1 MDLRERVAS
10 TIIMTKARL
19 ALPPVD
25 RTRLMTSLCRPCN
38 RIFICVAVLLFSFL
52 LPFNSLPAL
61 EKDDT
66 LLILDASGSM
76 WGRVDGRSKIE
87 TARDVIVD
95 LLAASPTRQKLGLM
109 SYGHRRKGDCGDI
122 ELLVRPAR
130 STREAIQGAVMSIK
144 PRGKTP
150 LSASVIQ
157 AARVLRSERNKAT
170 VILVSDGRETCG
182 YDPCQV
188 ARELE
193 ASGIDFTAHVIG
205 FNVTDPI
212 DLSQLQCMAENTG
225 GQFVAAANASELS
238 QALQSVSTVFD
249 QTADAG
255 TALRNTPGVSE
266 SGTESATNSTTQK
279 SAAASDAQ
287 NTTEVGDIELD
298 HVLDIDALSLR
309 SNGVQRGSVTADSH
323 DAKSVNGKSTSVENP
338 SNPGGSGR
346 QQRGFGRIE
355 RDRTAGNNADS
366 NADSAGLGA
375 GINSDSE
382 EPSAITEVP
391 ASSIK
396 AAIPASLTVPPVLY
410 TMQIFTARWTG
421 PGLAEDLITI
431 ALPDSAADEWLQA
444 VPVGGGGKLKLTAPE
459 QPGDYEV
466 RYVDASMN
474 ILATVAITVR
484 KAQATLIAPQQ
495 ARSGRLVRIRW
506 KDGTR
511 DPKDAIVISRKGA
524 PLSSSINR
532 RFIRGQSSVM
542 LLMPSRSGE
551 YELRYIQAGGNM
563 IASQPIVIK

>member
-10 TIIMTKARL
+10 TIMKARL

-25 RTRLMTSLCRPCN
+25 RTRLMASLCRLYN
-38 RIFICVAVLLFSFL
+38 RIFICVAVLLFSIL
-52 LPFNSLPAL
+52 LPFNSLSAL

-95 LLAASPTRQKLGLM
+95 LLAASPTRHKLGLM

-157 AARVLRSERNKAT
+157 AARVLRSDRNKAT

-225 GQFVAAANASELS
+225 GQFVAAANGSELS

-249 QTADAG
+249 QTADVG
-255 TALRNTPGVSE
+255 TALPDTPGVSE
-266 SGTESATNSTTQK
+266 SGTESATQK
-279 SAAASDAQ
+279 SAAANDAQ
-287 NTTEVGDIELD
+287 NTTEVGDI
-298 HVLDIDALSLR
+298 DIDALSLR
-309 SNGVQRGSVTADSH
+309 SNGVQRGSVTPDSQ
-323 DAKSVNGKSTSVENP
+323 DAKSVKGKSTSVENP

-346 QQRGFGRIE
+346 QQRGFSRIE
-355 RDRTAGNNADS
+355 RDRTAGSNAES
-366 NADSAGLGA
+366 NADSAGVGA
-375 GINSDSE
+375 EINSGSE

-459 QPGDYEV
+459 QPGEYEV

-506 KDGTR
+506 MDGTR

>member
-10 TIIMTKARL
+10 TITKARL

-25 RTRLMTSLCRPCN
+25 RTRLMASLCRLCN
-38 RIFICVAVLLFSFL
+38 RIFICVAVLLFSIL
-52 LPFNSLPAL
+52 LPFNSLSAL

-95 LLAASPTRQKLGLM
+95 LLAASPTRHELGLM

-122 ELLVRPAR
+122 ELLVRPALN
-130 STREAIQGAVMSIK
+130 TREAIQGAVMSIK

-225 GQFVAAANASELS
+225 GQFVAAANGSELS

-309 SNGVQRGSVTADSH
+309 SNGVQRGSATADSQ

-355 RDRTAGNNADS
+355 RDGAAGS
-366 NADSAGLGA
+366 NVDSAGLGA
-375 GINSDSE
+375 GINSASE

-444 VPVGGGGKLKLTAPE
+444 VPVGGGGKLKLMAPE

>member
-10 TIIMTKARL
+10 TITKARL

-25 RTRLMTSLCRPCN
+25 RTRLMASLCRLYN
-38 RIFICVAVLLFSFL
+38 RIFICVAVLLFSIL
-52 LPFNSLPAL
+52 LPFNSLSAL

-95 LLAASPTRQKLGLM
+95 LLAASPTRHKLGLM

-157 AARVLRSERNKAT
+157 AARVLRSDRNKAT

-225 GQFVAAANASELS
+225 GQFVAAANGSELS

-249 QTADAG
+249 QTADVG
-255 TALRNTPGVSE
+255 TALPDTPGVSE
-266 SGTESATNSTTQK
+266 SGTESATQK
-279 SAAASDAQ
+279 SAAANDAQ
-287 NTTEVGDIELD
+287 NTTEVGDI
-298 HVLDIDALSLR
+298 DIDALSLR
-309 SNGVQRGSVTADSH
+309 SNGVQRGSVTPDSQ
-323 DAKSVNGKSTSVENP
+323 DAKSVKGKSTSVENP
-338 SNPGGSGR
+338 SNPGCSGR

-355 RDRTAGNNADS
+355 RDRTAGSNAES
-366 NADSAGLGA
+366 NADSAGVGA
-375 GINSDSE
+375 EINSGSE

-459 QPGDYEV
+459 QPGEYEV

-506 KDGTR
+506 MDGTR

>member
-10 TIIMTKARL
+10 TITKARL

-25 RTRLMTSLCRPCN
+25 RTRLMASLCRLYN
-38 RIFICVAVLLFSFL
+38 RIFICVAVLLFSIL
-52 LPFNSLPAL
+52 LPFNSLSAL

-95 LLAASPTRQKLGLM
+95 LLAASPTRHKLGLM

-157 AARVLRSERNKAT
+157 AARVLRSDRNKAT

-225 GQFVAAANASELS
+225 GQFVAAANGSELS

-249 QTADAG
+249 QTADVG
-255 TALRNTPGVSE
+255 TALPDTPGVSE
-266 SGTESATNSTTQK
+266 SGTESATQK
-279 SAAASDAQ
+279 SAAANDAQ
-287 NTTEVGDIELD
+287 NTTEVGDI
-298 HVLDIDALSLR
+298 DIDALSLR
-309 SNGVQRGSVTADSH
+309 SNGVQRGSVTPDSQ
-323 DAKSVNGKSTSVENP
+323 DAKSVKGKSTSVENP

-346 QQRGFGRIE
+346 QQRGFSRIE
-355 RDRTAGNNADS
+355 RDRTAGSNAES
-366 NADSAGLGA
+366 NADSAGVGA
-375 GINSDSE
+375 EINSGSE

-459 QPGDYEV
+459 QPGEYEV

-506 KDGTR
+506 MDGTR

>member
-1 MDLRERVAS
+1 MDLCERAAS
-10 TIIMTKARL
+10 TITKARL

-25 RTRLMTSLCRPCN
+25 RTRLMASLCRLYN
-38 RIFICVAVLLFSFL
+38 RIFICVAVLLFSIL
-52 LPFNSLPAL
+52 LPFNSLSAL

-95 LLAASPTRQKLGLM
+95 LLAASPTRHKLGLM

-122 ELLVRPAR
+122 ELLVRPALN
-130 STREAIQGAVMSIK
+130 TREAIQGAVMSIK

-157 AARVLRSERNKAT
+157 AARVLRSDRNKAT

-225 GQFVAAANASELS
+225 GQFVAAANGSELS

-249 QTADAG
+249 QTADVG
-255 TALRNTPGVSE
+255 TALPDTPGVSE
-266 SGTESATNSTTQK
+266 SGTESATQK
-279 SAAASDAQ
+279 SAAANDAQ
-287 NTTEVGDIELD
+287 NTTEVGDI
-298 HVLDIDALSLR
+298 DIDALSLR
-309 SNGVQRGSVTADSH
+309 SNGVQRGSVTPDSQ
-323 DAKSVNGKSTSVENP
+323 DAKSVKGKSTSVENP

-346 QQRGFGRIE
+346 QQRGFSRIE
-355 RDRTAGNNADS
+355 RDRTAGSNAES
-366 NADSAGLGA
+366 NADSAGVGA
-375 GINSDSE
+375 EINSGSE

-421 PGLAEDLITI
+421 PSLAEDLITI

-459 QPGDYEV
+459 QPGEYEV

-506 KDGTR
+506 MDGTR

>member
-10 TIIMTKARL
+10 TIMKARL

-25 RTRLMTSLCRPCN
+25 RTRLMASLCRLYN
-38 RIFICVAVLLFSFL
+38 RIFICVAVLLFSIL
-52 LPFNSLPAL
+52 LPFNSLSAL

-95 LLAASPTRQKLGLM
+95 LLAASPTRHKLGLM

-157 AARVLRSERNKAT
+157 AARVLRSDRNKAT

-225 GQFVAAANASELS
+225 GQFVAAANGSELS

-249 QTADAG
+249 QTADVG
-255 TALRNTPGVSE
+255 TALPDTPGVSE
-266 SGTESATNSTTQK
+266 SGTESATQK
-279 SAAASDAQ
+279 SAAANDAQ
-287 NTTEVGDIELD
+287 NTTEVGDI
-298 HVLDIDALSLR
+298 DIDALSLR
-309 SNGVQRGSVTADSH
+309 SNGVQRGSVTPDSQ
-323 DAKSVNGKSTSVENP
+323 DAKSVKGKSTSVENP

-355 RDRTAGNNADS
+355 RDRTAGSNAES
-366 NADSAGLGA
+366 NADSAGVGA
-375 GINSDSE
+375 EINSGSE

-459 QPGDYEV
+459 QPGEYEV

-506 KDGTR
+506 MDGTR

>member
-38 RIFICVAVLLFSFL
+38 RIFICVAVLLFSIL

-122 ELLVRPAR
+122 ELLVRPALN
-130 STREAIQGAVMSIK
+130 TREAIQGAVMSIK

-309 SNGVQRGSVTADSH
+309 SNGVQRGSATADSQ

>member
-10 TIIMTKARL
+10 TITKARL

-25 RTRLMTSLCRPCN
+25 RTRLMASLCRLCN
-38 RIFICVAVLLFSFL
+38 RIFICVAVLLFSIL
-52 LPFNSLPAL
+52 LPFNSLSAL

-95 LLAASPTRQKLGLM
+95 LLAASPTRHELGLM

-225 GQFVAAANASELS
+225 GQFVAAANGSELS

-309 SNGVQRGSVTADSH
+309 SNGVQRGSATADSQ

-355 RDRTAGNNADS
+355 RDGAAGS
-366 NADSAGLGA
+366 NVDSAGLGA
-375 GINSDSE
+375 GINSASE

>member
-1 MDLRERVAS
+1 MDLCERAAS
-10 TIIMTKARL
+10 TITKARL

-25 RTRLMTSLCRPCN
+25 RTRLMASLCRLCN
-38 RIFICVAVLLFSFL
+38 RIFICVAVLLFSIL
-52 LPFNSLPAL
+52 LPFNSLSAL

-95 LLAASPTRQKLGLM
+95 LLAASPTRHKLGLM

-130 STREAIQGAVMSIK
+130 STCEAIQGAVMSIK

-157 AARVLRSERNKAT
+157 AARVLRSDRNKAT

-225 GQFVAAANASELS
+225 GQFVAAANGSELS

-255 TALRNTPGVSE
+255 TALPNTPGVSE
-266 SGTESATNSTTQK
+266 SGTESATQK
-279 SAAASDAQ
+279 SAAANDAQ
-287 NTTEVGDIELD
+287 NTTEVGDI
-298 HVLDIDALSLR
+298 DIDALSLR
-309 SNGVQRGSVTADSH
+309 SNGVQRGSVTPDSQ
-323 DAKSVNGKSTSVENP
+323 DAKSVKGKSTSVENP

-346 QQRGFGRIE
+346 QQRGFSRIE
-355 RDRTAGNNADS
+355 RDRTAGSNAES
-366 NADSAGLGA
+366 NADSAGVGA
-375 GINSDSE
+375 EINSGSE

-421 PGLAEDLITI
+421 PSLAEDLITI

-444 VPVGGGGKLKLTAPE
+444 VPVGGGGKLKLMAPE

>member
-10 TIIMTKARL
+10 TITKARL

-25 RTRLMTSLCRPCN
+25 RTRLMASLCRLYN
-38 RIFICVAVLLFSFL
+38 RIFICVAVLLFSIL
-52 LPFNSLPAL
+52 LPFNSLSAL

-95 LLAASPTRQKLGLM
+95 LLAASPTRHKLGLM

-157 AARVLRSERNKAT
+157 AARVLRSDRNKAT

-225 GQFVAAANASELS
+225 GQFVAAANGSELS

-249 QTADAG
+249 QTADVG
-255 TALRNTPGVSE
+255 TALPDTPGVSE
-266 SGTESATNSTTQK
+266 SGTESATQK
-279 SAAASDAQ
+279 SAAANDAQ
-287 NTTEVGDIELD
+287 NTTEVGDI
-298 HVLDIDALSLR
+298 DIDALSLR
-309 SNGVQRGSVTADSH
+309 SNGVQRGSVTPDSQ
-323 DAKSVNGKSTSVENP
+323 DAKSVKGKSTSVENP

-355 RDRTAGNNADS
+355 RDRTAGSNAES
-366 NADSAGLGA
+366 NADSAGVGA
-375 GINSDSE
+375 EINSGSE

-459 QPGDYEV
+459 QPGEYEV

-474 ILATVAITVR
+474 ILATVAFTVR

-495 ARSGRLVRIRW
+495 VRSGRLVRIRW

>member
-1 MDLRERVAS
+1 MDLCERAAS
-10 TIIMTKARL
+10 TITKARL

-25 RTRLMTSLCRPCN
+25 RTRLMASLCRLYN
-38 RIFICVAVLLFSFL
+38 RIFICVAVLLFSIL
-52 LPFNSLPAL
+52 LPFNSLSAL

-95 LLAASPTRQKLGLM
+95 LLAASPTRHKLGLM

-157 AARVLRSERNKAT
+157 AARVLRSDRNKAT

-212 DLSQLQCMAENTG
+212 DLSQLQCMAKNTG
-225 GQFVAAANASELS
+225 GQFVAAANGNELS
-238 QALQSVSTVFD
+238 HALQSVSTVFA

-255 TALRNTPGVSE
+255 TALRNTPG
-266 SGTESATNSTTQK
+266 GTASSTNSSAQK
-279 SAAASDAQ
+279 SAAANDAP
-287 NTTEVGDIELD
+287 NVTEVGNIVLD
-298 HVLDIDALSLR
+298 GDVELDIDALSLR
-309 SNGVQRGSVTADSH
+309 TSRAQHGSVTPDSQ

-338 SNPGGSGR
+338 SNSGGSGR
-346 QQRGFGRIE
+346 RESDFGRIE
-355 RDRTAGNNADS
+355 RDRTERSSADS
-366 NADSAGLGA
+366 NEDSAGLGA
-375 GINSDSE
+375 GTSSASE

-391 ASSIK
+391 ASSIN

-410 TMQIFTARWTG
+410 TLQIFTARWTG

-431 ALPDSAADEWLQA
+431 ALPESAAGEWLQA
-444 VPVGGGGKLKLTAPE
+444 VPVGGAGKLKLTAPE
-459 QPGDYEV
+459 QPGEYEV
-466 RYVDASMN
+466 RYVAANMN
-474 ILATVAITVR
+474 ILATAAITVR

-542 LLMPSRSGE
+542 LLMPSRSGD
-551 YELRYIQAGGNM
+551 YELRYIQAGGNV
-563 IASQPIVIK
+563 IASQSIVIK